1 MDSKMQAAYQ
11 EYMIGKSR
19 VPTPLK
25 GESHRGSDGYS
36 NSNSKRKR
44 GYRPVLKAFQGRLE
58 EWKDTNRQLEGVLG
72 SIVNLRDRVY
82 WESSRLEALSVAT
95 PSKEER
101 DISMKQQQKQRQ
113 SSWRDCGFRSIL
125 CNQNSSGALLE
136 EDIHLAL
143 NHDLLQHERMLSALR
158 SLLASL
164 AQTVD
169 DIGRRLDEW
178 MLQNLSDQDDGG
190 VSEERM
196 FVARIK
202 EQNALEL
209 AQEVYSLL
217 ASDLYRKQKMATRV
231 FNSCHDGVLV
241 RGDVDDISNDSF
253 WKTDPRDVVK
263 KASKE
268 WPGLENRDLT
278 WNLVDKLLSIP

>member
-1 MDSKMQAAYQ
+1 MDSEMQAAYQ
-11 EYMIGKSR
+11 EFMLGKSKSS
-19 VPTPLK
+19 VPTPLQE
-25 GESHRGSDGYS
+25 ESHRSSDG
-36 NSNSKRKR
+36 NSSSKRKS
-44 GYRPVLKAFQGRLE
+44 GYRPILKAFQGRLE

-143 NHDLLQHERMLSALR
+143 NHDLLQHERMLSTLR

-178 MLQNLSDQDDGG
+178 MLQNLSDYDDY

-196 FVARIK
+196 SVAQIK

-209 AQEVYSLL
+209 AQEIYSLL
-217 ASDLYRKQKMATRV
+217 ASDLYSKQKMATRV

-241 RGDVDDISNDSF
+241 RGDADISNDSF

-263 KASKE
+263 KASKG
-268 WPGLENRDLT
+268 WPGPENRDLT
-278 WNLVDKLLSIP
+278 WNLVHKLLSVS